1 MSKSKIDKM
10 RLPNEILVIKN
21 KDKTFHEEWKP
32 NRNIINFPHPY
43 RAILCGPPNSGKTL
57 VIKNILLRAKPMFKE
72 VYIIHY
78 DCNTK
83 EYDDIGATF
92 LTEFPPLEFWEGK
105 NKTLV
110 IIDDISFKDLNK
122 SQNAI
127 LDRLYGYISTHRN
140 VSLLLTSQDM
150 FNIPS
155 IVRRC
160 SNLFILWKP
169 RDIDSLTTIGR
180 RTGMN
185 GKELRILFNDLIHTR
200 TDSLWIDLTKDSPYM
215 LRKNGFE
222 LITKED

>member
-1 MSKSKIDKM
+1 
-10 RLPNEILVIKN
+10 
-21 KDKTFHEEWKP
+21 
-32 NRNIINFPHPY
+32 
-43 RAILCGPPNSGKTL
+43 
-57 VIKNILLRAKPMFKE
+57 
-72 VYIIHY
+72 
-78 DCNTK
+78 
-83 EYDDIGATF
+83 
-92 LTEFPPLEFWEGK
+92 
-105 NKTLV
+105 V

-185 GKELRILFNDLIHTR
+185 GKELRIIFNDLIHTR

-222 LITKED
+222 LITKEN